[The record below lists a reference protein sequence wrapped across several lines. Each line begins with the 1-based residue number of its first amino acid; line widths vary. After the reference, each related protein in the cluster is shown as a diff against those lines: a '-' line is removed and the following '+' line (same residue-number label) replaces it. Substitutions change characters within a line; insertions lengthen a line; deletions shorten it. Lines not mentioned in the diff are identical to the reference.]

1 MIQITD
7 KYNCCGC
14 AACVQACPKQCI
26 SFEEDEQGFR
36 YPAVDTSLCID
47 CHLCEKVCPVINQD
61 EPRKPIATY
70 AAINPDEDIRLKSS
84 SGGIFSMIAQQVID
98 DGGVVFGAQ
107 FDSNF
112 EVEHAYTDATE
123 GISAFRGSK
132 YLQSRIGNTYS
143 EVRTLLQQGR
153 KVLFTGTPCQIAG
166 LRKFLGKQCDNPNL
180 LTADVVCHGAPSPKV
195 WRSYLD
201 NTFSA
206 NKAGKNTA
214 DLSQNARA
222 DLSAIAFRDKSTG
235 WKKYGFFVLGSSAL
249 TADENS
255 VFSSLNTENS
265 SKVLLHETLDK
276 NLFMQVFLKDLC
288 LRPACHRCP
297 AKAGRSGSDITLGDY
312 WGIGNHHPELD
323 DDKGTSLLV
332 ANTAKGAEIISKLGA
347 NIVSTTYEQALAG
360 NPALEHSAREHK
372 FVAEFWKSFLTSG
385 LTDAPN
391 IIANMRPS
399 IMHRCYHLVRQIL
412 SKIYHII
419 IKS

>member
-70 AAINPDEDIRLKSS
+70 AAINPDENIRLKSS
-84 SGGIFSMIAQQVID
+84 SGGIFSMIAQHVID

-123 GISAFRGSK
+123 GIAAFRGSK

-143 EVRTLLQQGR
+143 EVRTFLQQGR

-166 LRKFLGKQCDNPNL
+166 LRKFLGKQSDNPNL

-201 NTFSA
+201 KITSSDI
-206 NKAGKNTA
+206 T
-214 DLSQNARA
+214 DVT
-222 DLSAIAFRDKSTG
+222 FRDKSRS
-235 WKKYGFFVLGSSAL
+235 WKRYEIVVRYSGQSHRDIV
-249 TADENS
+249 
-255 VFSSLNTENS
+255 
-265 SKVLLHETLDK
+265 HEIAAG

-332 ANTAKGAEIISKLGA
+332 ANTAKGSEIISKLGA
-347 NIVSTTYEQALAG
+347 NTVSTTYEQALAG

-385 LTDAPN
+385 LTDAPS
-391 IIANMRPS
+391 IIAKMRPS
-399 IMHRCYHLVRQIL
+399 IMHRCYHLVRRIL

>member
-84 SGGIFSMIAQQVID
+84 SGGIFSMIAQHVID

-123 GISAFRGSK
+123 GIAAFRGSK

-143 EVRTLLQQGR
+143 EVRTFLQQGR

-166 LRKFLGKQCDNPNL
+166 LRKFLGKQSDNPNL

-214 DLSQNARA
+214 NLSQNARA

-235 WKKYGFFVLGSSAL
+235 WKKFGFFVL
-249 TADENS
+249 
-255 VFSSLNTENS
+255 
-265 SKVLLHETLDK
+265 KH
-276 NLFMQVFLKDLC
+276 
-288 LRPACHRCP
+288 
-297 AKAGRSGSDITLGDY
+297 
-312 WGIGNHHPELD
+312 
-323 DDKGTSLLV
+323 
-332 ANTAKGAEIISKLGA
+332 
-347 NIVSTTYEQALAG
+347 
-360 NPALEHSAREHK
+360 
-372 FVAEFWKSFLTSG
+372 
-385 LTDAPN
+385 
-391 IIANMRPS
+391 
-399 IMHRCYHLVRQIL
+399 
-412 SKIYHII
+412 
-419 IKS
+419 